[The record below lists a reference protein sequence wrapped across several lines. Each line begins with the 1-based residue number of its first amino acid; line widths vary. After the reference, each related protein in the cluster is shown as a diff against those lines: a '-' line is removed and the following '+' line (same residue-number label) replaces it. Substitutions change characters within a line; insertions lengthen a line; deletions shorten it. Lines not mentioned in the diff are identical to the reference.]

1 MFFRMKYLVI
11 ITALFVTNI
20 YFLAAQNI
28 NEHNA
33 EEPVIFVEDSV
44 INFGKVS
51 HGAKLTKEISVVNKG
66 ERVLKIANV
75 RGSCGLMVVSYP
87 RQEIAPGESAII
99 NIKYDTS
106 RIGKFERILTIHSN
120 SSHNTIRLRITGEI
134 IP

>member
-20 YFLAAQNI
+20 YFLTAQNI
-28 NEHNA
+28 NANNA

-44 INFGKVS
+44 INFGKVI
-51 HGAKLTKEISVVNKG
+51 HGDKLTKEISVVNKG
-66 ERVLKIANV
+66 ERVLRIANV

-99 NIKYDTS
+99 TIKYDTS